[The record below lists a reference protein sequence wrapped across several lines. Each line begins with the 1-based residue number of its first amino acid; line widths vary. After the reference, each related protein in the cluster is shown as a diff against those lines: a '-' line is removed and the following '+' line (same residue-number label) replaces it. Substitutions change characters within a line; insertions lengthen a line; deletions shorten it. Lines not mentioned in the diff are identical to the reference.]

1 MATTPTKSSSSGSGR
16 KVTYQKGQKSKLM
29 WQECLFPASV
39 EEAMAMLAQWKGRV
53 RLIAGNFCRCT
64 GYFQIIEAIK
74 EVAR

>member
-1 MATTPTKSSSSGSGR
+1 
-16 KVTYQKGQKSKLM
+16 M